1 MAEELMGITK
11 EMERI
16 NIRERVKSSDLEETI
31 FYLLEA

>member
-1 MAEELMGITK
+1 MAGDLMYSTK

>member
-1 MAEELMGITK
+1 MAEDLIDSTT
-11 EMERI
+11 EMERT